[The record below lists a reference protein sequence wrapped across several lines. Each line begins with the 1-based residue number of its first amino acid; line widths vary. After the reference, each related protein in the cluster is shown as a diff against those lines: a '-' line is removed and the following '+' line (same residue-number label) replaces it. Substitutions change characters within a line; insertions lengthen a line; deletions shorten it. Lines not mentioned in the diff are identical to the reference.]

1 MSTHVYDEWWAGL
14 MSRVADEEERVVL
27 GRLLLLALEGAPH
40 DEEEVLKLIKWVA
53 RSAYKWKYM
62 S

>member
-1 MSTHVYDEWWAGL
+1 MC
-14 MSRVADEEERVVL
+14 RVADEEEAVVL
-27 GRLLLLALEGAPH
+27 GRLLPLASEGAPH

>member
-1 MSTHVYDEWWAGL
+1 MC
-14 MSRVADEEERVVL
+14 RVADEEEAVVL
-27 GRLLLLALEGAPH
+27 GRLLPLASEGAPH

-53 RSAYKWKYM
+53 RSAYKWKYN